1 MLRYGVME
9 NLNLQIMHETER
21 SVALAREV
29 QALTTLLDQKD
40 EENEASRLEWER
52 KVFIFFPLK

>member
-40 EENEASRLEWER
+40 EETEASRLEWER
-52 KVFIFFPLK
+52 KVFISSH

>member
-1 MLRYGVME
+1 ME

>member
-21 SVALAREV
+21 SVTLAREV

-52 KVFIFFPLK
+52 KVFIYSH

>member
-40 EENEASRLEWER
+40 EETEASRLEWER
-52 KVFIFFPLK
+52 KVFISYH